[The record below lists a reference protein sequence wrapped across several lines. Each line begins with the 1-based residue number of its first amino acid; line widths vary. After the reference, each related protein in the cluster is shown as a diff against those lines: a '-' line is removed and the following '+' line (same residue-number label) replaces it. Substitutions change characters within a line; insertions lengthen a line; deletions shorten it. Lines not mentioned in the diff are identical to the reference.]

1 MRVVKEDQA
10 NTVKEA
16 RAVKVTGA
24 RKAAKVA
31 KAAKAAKVAKVAKA
45 AVAATTEQAV
55 KATANM
61 TEAELRQ
68 RTRWHKRLSAKA
80 PDRI

>member
-1 MRVVKEDQA
+1 MRVVKENQA

-24 RKAAKVA
+24 RKA
-31 KAAKAAKVAKVAKA
+31 AKVAKA

-68 RTRWHKRLSAKA
+68 RTRWHKRLPAKA